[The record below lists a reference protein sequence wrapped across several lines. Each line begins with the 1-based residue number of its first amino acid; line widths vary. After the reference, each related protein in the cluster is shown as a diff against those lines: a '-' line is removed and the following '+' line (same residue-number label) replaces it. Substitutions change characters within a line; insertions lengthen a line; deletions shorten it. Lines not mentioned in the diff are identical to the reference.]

1 MAQCRGFGMSY
12 RFSEQSGTVTVTF
25 TGQMNFTVNVE
36 FRELLANI
44 VEKRPQAVVFD
55 LSELTMIDSVGLG
68 LLYIAQEDIAAVG
81 AKLSLARPRDK
92 VARLLELTE
101 ASKTFE
107 IIL

>member
-1 MAQCRGFGMSY
+1 MSY
-12 RFSEQSGTVTVTF
+12 RLSEQSGTVTVTF

-44 VEKRPQAVVFD
+44 VAKKPQNVVFD

-68 LLYIAQEDIAAVG
+68 LLYIAQEDIAGIG
-81 AKLSLARPRDK
+81 AKLCLANPRDK

-107 IIL
+107 IVH